1 MKVDDQL
8 VERLA
13 TLTRLDFPEN
23 SKEEIKLDLE
33 KILTFMEKLNELDTT
48 NVEPLIYVNEEI
60 NIFRDDVVKYDITK
74 EEAMSNVPIKDSDY
88 IKVPKMI
95 KSK

>member
-13 TLTRLDFPEN
+13 TLARLDFPEHA
-23 SKEEIKLDLE
+23 KEEIKSDLG
-33 KILTFMEKLNELDTT
+33 KILTFMEKLNELDTN
-48 NVEPLIYVNEEI
+48 NVEPLIYINDEVNV
-60 NIFRDDVVKYDITK
+60 FREDKVKYDITK
-74 EEAMSNVPIKDSDY
+74 EEALSNVPLKDSDY